1 MVKREIKLKDVGA
14 IEALTIAVPEPGE
27 GGVIVLRGRN
37 GSGKSTA
44 LEAVNALVTG
54 NGDVRTRDGALG
66 AMVEGFGARVHVGR
80 RKSAA
85 GECEVV
91 GLEGPDPSLLVDPGI
106 KDRGAAHAERIRA
119 LCKIAGAQVER
130 EPFVKLAGSVD
141 EFERVVKAS
150 SLEKGDVP
158 SVAAAV
164 KRDFEAAARAAEAE
178 AGNIQNE
185 ANGIASAAQDVPETE
200 LLDERALQIE
210 LESASAELGELRG
223 RQRNADELRAAAKR
237 ARETLDSYGTK
248 GTVDAGKAAEEA
260 LAEAKTKSELA
271 VKAADDATERASAAR
286 AALRQAEQEEA
297 EAKAEM
303 RAAQTAEKNASA
315 AVEQAF
321 EDFTRRK
328 QLQQAVTA
336 AESAADVDPESIAAL
351 EKRQTAAR
359 TTLQRAEVVRRAIE
373 QRQRARAKAEQAGEA
388 LSRAERLRDAARGC
402 ELVITAALAK
412 VCPQGMSVHEG
423 MLVVETDRGLE
434 PFDELSHG
442 ERWRWAINISSRAI
456 SDRTRGL
463 LTCRQEGWDALDPTT
478 QHEVDRMAREE
489 GLIIL
494 TASADDGDLRAEA
507 FQ

>member
-1 MVKREIKLKDVGA
+1 MRKIELKDVGA
-14 IEALTIAVPEPGE
+14 IEHLTIGVPEPGE

-66 AMVEGFGARVHVGR
+66 AMVEGLGARLTVGR
-80 RKSAA
+80 RKSSA
-85 GECEVV
+85 GECEVL

-106 KDRGAAHAERIRA
+106 KNRGAAHAERIRA
-119 LCKIAGAQVER
+119 LCMIAGAQVER

-141 EFERVVKAS
+141 EFERVVKPA

-178 AGNIQNE
+178 AANIQNE

-200 LLDERALQIE
+200 PLDERALQLE

-223 RQRNADELRAAAKR
+223 RQRNADELRAAAER
-237 ARETLDSYGTK
+237 ARQTLASYGDK
-248 GTVDAGKAAEEA
+248 GTKEAGQAAEDALATAKANTEIWVKAVDAAHERTAEA
-260 LAEAKTKSELA
+260 LA
-271 VKAADDATERASAAR
+271 
-286 AALRQAEQEEA
+286 ALRKCEQDEA
-297 EAKAEM
+297 EAKSQL
-303 RAAQTAEKNASA
+303 RAAQTAEQNASA
-315 AVEQAF
+315 SVDQAF
-321 EDFTRRK
+321 QDFQRRK

-336 AESAADVDPESIAAL
+336 AESAADVDPEAIAAL
-351 EKRQTAAR
+351 EKRQSAAR
-359 TTLQRAEVVRRAIE
+359 TALQRAEVVRRAID

-402 ELVITAALAK
+402 EAVITAALAK
-412 VCPQGMSVHEG
+412 VCPPGMSVHEG
-423 MLVVETDRGLE
+423 LLVVDTDRGLE

-456 SDRTRGL
+456 EDRTRGL

-494 TASADDGDLRAEA
+494 TASADDGELRAEV
-507 FQ
+507 FE